1 MLNQNNN
8 QKDNNSGV
16 EKLLKSVSNKLGKSP
31 EELKDASQ
39 SGNVENLLS
48 NLNPSDAQKI
58 KKLLSDKDAAN
69 KILSTPQAQ
78 SLIKQL
84 LGDK

>member
-8 QKDNNSGV
+8 QQNNNQNV
-16 EKLLKSVSNKLGKSP
+16 ENLLKSVSSKLGKSP
-31 EELKDASQ
+31 EELKNASQ
-39 SGNVENLLS
+39 SGNMENLLN
-48 NLNPSDAQKI
+48 NLNPNDAQKI
-58 KKLLSDKDAAN
+58 QKILSDKNAAN